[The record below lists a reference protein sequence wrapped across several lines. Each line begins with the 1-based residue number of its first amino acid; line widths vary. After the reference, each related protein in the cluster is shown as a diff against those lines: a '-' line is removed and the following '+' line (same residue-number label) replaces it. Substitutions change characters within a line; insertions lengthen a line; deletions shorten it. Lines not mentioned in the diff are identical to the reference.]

1 MKIVPREEFLPLNL
15 RSQAYVDC
23 PLPIG
28 EGQTI
33 SAPHMV
39 SIMNEELHLEV
50 GHRVLEVGAGCGYHA
65 CTVAEVVAPSDVEKS
80 GWGHVYT
87 VEIIEALVQRARG
100 NVERT
105 GYADR
110 VTAVLG
116 DGGEGLPSSAPFD
129 RIYVTAAA
137 PDVPKPLIEQLKP
150 GGVLLVPVGEPRFFQ
165 YLVKVVKS
173 RDGAILRSNLG
184 GVSFVPLVGKEGFRG
199 WLI

>member
-1 MKIVPREEFLPLNL
+1 
-15 RSQAYVDC
+15 
-23 PLPIG
+23 
-28 EGQTI
+28 
-33 SAPHMV
+33 
-39 SIMNEELHLEV
+39 
-50 GHRVLEVGAGCGYHA
+50 
-65 CTVAEVVAPSDVEKS
+65 
-80 GWGHVYT
+80 
-87 VEIIEALVQRARG
+87 
-100 NVERT
+100 VERT